1 MIDKEL
7 QELLKS
13 LIEAQKKTDAQLAKT
28 DAQLAK
34 TDAQLAK
41 TDAQLAKT
49 DAKLD
54 RLAEMYGG
62 VSNNQGLAAED
73 FFYNSLKVEPVL
85 KGISF
90 DMIMKN
96 TTRKVGDIEEE
107 YDIILVNGSVIFLI
121 EVKYRLHRNDIE
133 RFLNRKLPRFS
144 ILFPEY
150 KDKSIHIAFASFA
163 IQEDAFQLANEK
175 GVTLLQRR
183 GEVFETLAA

>member
-1 MIDKEL
+1 MLDNDLKEL
-7 QELLKS
+7 FTKLA
-13 LIEAQKKTDAQLAKT
+13 EAQLKTDAQLAKT

-62 VSNNQGLAAED
+62 VSNNQGKVAEE
-73 FFYNSLKVEPVL
+73 FFYNSLKVKPEL
-85 KGISF
+85 NGISF
-90 DMIMKN
+90 QSVTKN
-96 TTRKVGDIEEE
+96 YTRTVNKMEEE
-107 YDIILVNGSVIFLI
+107 YDIVLINGSLVYIV
-121 EVKYRLHRNDIE
+121 EVKYSLHKNDISK
-133 RFLNRKLPRFS
+133 FLDRKLPRFS

-150 KDKSIHIAFASFA
+150 KGMEVRVAFATFILADDIKQFA
-163 IQEDAFQLANEK
+163 KEI
-175 GVTLLQRR
+175 GVTILQRR